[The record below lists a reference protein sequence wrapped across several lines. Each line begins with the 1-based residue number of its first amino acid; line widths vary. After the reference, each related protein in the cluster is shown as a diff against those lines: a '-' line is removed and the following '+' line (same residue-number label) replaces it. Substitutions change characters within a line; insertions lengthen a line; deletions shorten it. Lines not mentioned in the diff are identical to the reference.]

1 MPLMNYTRLA
11 LAAVAATIADIVY
24 GFAVYGNLLTSSF
37 LAQGAIYRS
46 AESQMEYMPIGA
58 AGLVLAMVAAAMV
71 FAVSN
76 FRGVGG
82 GLQFGFLLAVFA
94 IGTGV
99 VVNYATLNMTEDH
112 AARMVVAALGE
123 WLLVGA
129 VIGLVYRPR
138 S

>member
-1 MPLMNYTRLA
+1 MNYTRLA
-11 LAAVAATIADIVY
+11 LAAVAATIADFAY
-24 GFAVYGNLLTSSF
+24 GFAVYGNLLTGSF

-58 AGLVLAMVAAAMV
+58 AGLVLAMAAAVMV

-76 FRGVGG
+76 FRGVSG
-82 GLQFGFLLAVFA
+82 GLQFGLLLAVFA

-112 AARMVVAALGE
+112 ASRMVLAAFGE
-123 WLLVGA
+123 WLLVGT
-129 VIGLVYRPR
+129 VIGAIYRPR
-138 S
+138 A